1 MRVLSKQPMY
11 AYDMQDMLIASGGT
25 AGYCAIAAREGG
37 KYCLA
42 YIQAWLAHP
51 YTEKLLRTMGSDFE
65 GGFTARGT
73 YLLKQVP
80 FVELDLDDPSQ
91 KASYDKVVSCTNRIY
106 ALNEE
111 LKPGIS
117 GAAREVIEREKETLI
132 GRIEARIAGIY
143 QLQFW

>member
-1 MRVLSKQPMY
+1 M
-11 AYDMQDMLIASGGT
+11 
-25 AGYCAIAAREGG
+25 
-37 KYCLA
+37 
-42 YIQAWLAHP
+42 
-51 YTEKLLRTMGSDFE
+51 
-65 GGFTARGT
+65 
-73 YLLKQVP
+73 
-80 FVELDLDDPSQ
+80 
-91 KASYDKVVSCTNRIY
+91 VSCTNRIY